1 MILKWTKKTGR
12 FLCVFWLVILASCA
26 GKDQGGSFDRYFEK
40 SASVVKY
47 AHYFDLYENG
57 PLKKLVI
64 YDPFGNGGENI
75 FYLADSAVYDRYV
88 RKMPRLIKIPFR
100 RAGVLSAT
108 QVDGMI
114 RLGLLNKLGGVAD
127 ARFFVNEQVKRKL
140 KSGEIKEVASGGR
153 FFVETAIMSGLDIVF
168 YSPFKKGT
176 ELELQK
182 NILTVP
188 YFDFMENNPLGRAE
202 WVKITGLFFGKEKQA
217 GQLFD
222 QVAKRYGQ
230 LKKLVEVYLERTPE
244 KERPSVFSGKY
255 VNGQWYVPGGKSYV
269 AHLFKDAGADYVF
282 AFDSSVNSIPLDFE
296 VVYQKAKDADY
307 WRMLGGISTM
317 ETPYQYLAEENMLYT
332 RFKAFK
338 QRHIIFCDPVKTAYF
353 EKATLEPDVVL
364 SDFVKVFFPS
374 LVTDHQPVYY
384 KLLK

>member
-40 SASVVKY
+40 SVSVVKY

-64 YDPFGNGGENI
+64 YDPFGNGGEKI

-182 NILTVP
+182 NILAVP

-202 WVKITGLFFGKEKQA
+202 WIKITGLFFGKEKQA

-317 ETPYQYLAEENMLYT
+317 KTPYQYLAEENTLYT

-374 LVTDHQPVYY
+374 LVKDHQPVYY